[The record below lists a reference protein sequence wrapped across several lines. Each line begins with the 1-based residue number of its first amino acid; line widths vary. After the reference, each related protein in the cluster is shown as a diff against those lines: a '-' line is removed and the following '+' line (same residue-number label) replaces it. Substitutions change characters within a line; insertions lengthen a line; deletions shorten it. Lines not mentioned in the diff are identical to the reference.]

1 MFSFLKKEPTIFL
14 FRKML
19 EFSGQYRKH
28 VFLFWTLSFMAQS
41 VWLVSP
47 LLFGKIVNE
56 LQMNGLTNLSYVL
69 WLIAGL
75 FLIDI
80 VAWALHGPS
89 RVLENLTGFKIGYN
103 YKKYLYNGVL
113 SLPLSWHT
121 DHDSGDTIDK
131 VNKATTSLYDF
142 SRHSYNVIRVVVKV
156 VGTGGILIYFNVPI
170 AIVALTMLFASFYI
184 ISRFD
189 VKLVPQYKEFNK
201 LENKASAK
209 VFDSL
214 SNITT
219 VKVLGIHV
227 PILGSIMQSNWASY
241 NIFKSSKILIELKW
255 FTGGMIFTAIVVI
268 PLLVYAWSV
277 HGAGGVILAGTIS
290 TLYLYLRDLSDVYST
305 FTSIYDEM
313 IIDKARLQN
322 VEDMEEVFRR
332 RTDTQK
338 HIVRDWTTLSISNLD
353 FAYDIT
359 GARKEFSDFDF
370 ALQRG
375 EKIAFIGESGSGKS
389 TLLKILHGMY
399 ETASAE
405 VSIDGGAP
413 KKTNFADLDLES
425 TLVPQE
431 PEVFSASIRENIT
444 LLLDFTD
451 EEIRRAS
458 DAAMFTDVIEQLP
471 RKIESVVNEK
481 GVNLSG
487 GQKQRLALTRALL
500 FSKDKKIML
509 LDESTSSVDPI
520 NEVKIYKNIF
530 ENFRDATIIASIHK
544 MNLLKYFDRIVI
556 LEKGAIRNQGSF
568 NELLTVDAEFKKSW
582 DEFVLSHKR
591 DGGVDMI

>member
-14 FRKML
+14 VRKMW
-19 EFSGQYRKH
+19 EFAGQYKWAVI
-28 VFLFWTLSFMAQS
+28 VFWALSFAGQF
-41 VWLVSP
+41 VWMVSP
-47 LLFGKIVNE
+47 LVFGKIINE
-56 LQMNGLTNLSYVL
+56 LQINGLSNLSYLL

-80 VAWALHGPS
+80 GGWLFHGPS
-89 RVLENLTGFKIGYN
+89 RVLENITGFKIGYN

-131 VNKATTSLYDF
+131 VNKATDALYDF
-142 SRHSYNVIRVVVKV
+142 SRHSYNVIRVIVRV
-156 VGTGGILIYFNVPI
+156 VGTGAILIYFNVPI
-170 AIVALTMLFASFYI
+170 AIIALSLLFASFYI

-189 VKLVPQYKEFNK
+189 VKLVPQYKEINTF
-201 LENKASAK
+201 ENKANAK

-227 PILGSIMQSNWASY
+227 PILGSIMQSCWASY
-241 NIFKSSKILIELKW
+241 KTFKANKITMELKW

-277 HGAGGVILAGTIS
+277 HRAGGVILAGTIS
-290 TLYLYLRDLSDVYST
+290 TLYLYLRDLSDVYGT
-305 FTSIYDEM
+305 FAGLYDEM
-313 IIDKARLQN
+313 IVDKARLQN
-322 VEDMEEVFRR
+322 VEEMEQAFLNRR
-332 RTDTQK
+332 HVHK
-338 HIVRDWTTLSISNLD
+338 KIMRDWNTLSISNLQ
-353 FAYDIT
+353 FSYDTT
-359 GARKEFSDFDF
+359 GARKEFSDFSF

-405 VSIDGGAP
+405 ISVDGEAP
-413 KKTNFADLDLES
+413 VKTNFADLDLES

-556 LEKGAIRNQGSF
+556 LEKGVIRNQGSF
-568 NELLTVDAEFKKSW
+568 NELLAVDAEFKKSW
-582 DEFVLSHKR
+582 DEFVLSHK
-591 DGGVDMI
+591 GEEV

>member
-1 MFSFLKKEPTIFL
+1 MFAFLNKEPTIFL
-14 FRKML
+14 LRKIWRFIGAFKPQFIASAVLILINQAM
-19 EFSGQYRKH
+19 
-28 VFLFWTLSFMAQS
+28 
-41 VWLVSP
+41 WLVTP
-47 LLFGKIVNE
+47 VTFGMLINE
-56 LQMNGLTNLSYVL
+56 IQVNGLQNMQFIFL
-69 WLIAGL
+69 LIASSI
-75 FLIDI
+75 FVELI
-80 VAWALHGPS
+80 ARGFGAPGAL
-89 RVLENLTGFKIGYN
+89 LEMYNQFRIDRN
-103 YKKYLYNGVL
+103 YKKFLYQGVL

-131 VNKATTSLYDF
+131 VNKSTDALSQAAGNVSTFLYVWVRAIGTTIALMYFD
-142 SRHSYNVIRVVVKV
+142 VA
-156 VGTGGILIYFNVPI
+156 VGTI
-170 AIVALTMLFASFYI
+170 AIVLLALSLFI
-184 ISRFD
+184 IFCFD
-189 VKLVPQYKEFNK
+189 KKIVPQYKIMNE

-209 VFDSL
+209 VFDGL
-214 SNITT
+214 SNVTT
-219 VKVLGIHV
+219 VKVLGIESS
-227 PILGSIMQSNWASY
+227 ILQSIMKSSWASFG
-241 NIFKSSKILIELKW
+241 NFKIKYQWIEAKWAFGGILFACIVSVPLAYYVW
-255 FTGGMIFTAIVVI
+255 NQYHTTGIV
-268 PLLVYAWSV
+268 LV
-277 HGAGGVILAGTIS
+277 GTLS
-290 TLYLYLRDLSDVYST
+290 TLYLYLSNLIGVYYT
-305 FTSIYDEM
+305 FTHMYADLIM
-313 IIDKARLQN
+313 DKARLQN
-322 VEDMEEVFRR
+322 VEPIEAAFDKNIRAHKR
-332 RTDTQK
+332 
-338 HIVRDWTTLSISNLD
+338 HIENWTTLSISDLN
-353 FAYDIT
+353 FAYDTT
-359 GARKEFSDFDF
+359 GARKEFSNFNF

-399 ETASAE
+399 ESSVAE
-405 VSIDGGAP
+405 VSVDGGQAF
-413 KKTNFADLDLES
+413 TTSFADLNLES

-556 LEKGAIRNQGSF
+556 LDKGAIRNQGSF
-568 NELLTVDAEFKKSW
+568 NELLAVDAEFKKSW
-582 DEFVLSHKR
+582 DEFVLSYK
-591 DGGVDMI
+591 GEEV

>member
-1 MFSFLKKEPTIFL
+1 MFAFLKKEPIIFL
-14 FRKML
+14 LGKMWR
-19 EFSGQYRKH
+19 FAGVNKKT
-28 VFLFWTLSFMAQS
+28 VILFWTLSS
-41 VWLVSP
+41 IGNLIWLLPPIV
-47 LLFGKIVNE
+47 FGLIINE
-56 LQMNGLTNLSYVL
+56 VQVNGLGNVNYLYVL
-69 WLIAGL
+69 IGGL
-75 FLIDI
+75 FLVDL
-80 VAWALHGPS
+80 VGWVFHGPA
-89 RVLENLTGFKIGYN
+89 RIIENIAGFKIDRN

-131 VNKATTSLYDF
+131 INKSTLSLYNFARNTID
-142 SRHSYNVIRVVVKV
+142 VVKV
-156 VGTGGILIYFNVPI
+156 LIRALGTTAVLVYFNVYLGII
-170 AIVALTMLFASFYI
+170 AFAMLALTFYVI
-184 ISRFD
+184 FQFD
-189 VKLVPQYKEFNK
+189 KRLVPQYKEINTM
-201 LENKASAK
+201 ENKASAK

-219 VKVLGIHV
+219 VKVLGIQV
-227 PILGSIMQSNWASY
+227 PILDSIMNSSWASFS
-241 NIFKSSKILIELKW
+241 IFRKNSITLSSKW
-255 FTGGMIFTAIVVI
+255 FTGGMFFTGLIVVPI
-268 PLLVYAWSV
+268 VFYIWFQYTHSQ
-277 HGAGGVILAGTIS
+277 VILVGTLA
-290 TLYLYLRDLSDVYST
+290 TLYLSLQNLVEVYYT
-305 FTSIYDEM
+305 FTALYEDVLINKTCM
-313 IIDKARLQN
+313 QN
-322 VEDMEEVFRR
+322 VEEIEDQFNKFTKAYKQRFKYWADLEI
-332 RTDTQK
+332 K
-338 HIVRDWTTLSISNLD
+338 NLN
-353 FAYDIT
+353 FGYGAIT
-359 GARKEFSDFDF
+359 GKQEFNDFS
-370 ALQRG
+370 LRIRHG

-399 ETASAE
+399 EMASAE

-413 KKTNFADLDLES
+413 TKTNFADLDLES

-471 RKIESVVNEK
+471 RKIDSVVNEK

-509 LDESTSSVDPI
+509 LDESTSSVDPT
-520 NEVKIYKNIF
+520 NEVKIYQNIF

-556 LEKGAIRNQGSF
+556 LDKGAIRNQGSF
-568 NELLTVDAEFKKSW
+568 NELLAVDAEFKKSW
-582 DEFVLSHKR
+582 DEFVLSHK
-591 DGGVDMI
+591 GEEV